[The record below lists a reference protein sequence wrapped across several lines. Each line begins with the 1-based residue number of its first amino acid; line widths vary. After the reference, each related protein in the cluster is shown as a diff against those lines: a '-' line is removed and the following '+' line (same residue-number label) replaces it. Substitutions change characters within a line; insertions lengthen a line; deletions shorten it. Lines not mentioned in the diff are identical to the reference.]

1 MVWAAPV
8 IVMPARYSENR
19 MRLMG
24 QYLIVVIRF
33 VFSRADVVS
42 ADETHTIY
50 NSETLKKITKF
61 RIGEWHNGIS
71 DLYEVKP
78 MTQSES
84 DKVWNSLSL

>member
-1 MVWAAPV
+1 MDALRKIRSKSSGRIFFDV
-8 IVMPARYSENR
+8 IS
-19 MRLMG
+19 
-24 QYLIVVIRF
+24 
-33 VFSRADVVS
+33 S
-42 ADETHTIY
+42 DETHTIY

>member
-1 MVWAAPV
+1 MDALRKIRSKSSGRIFFDV
-8 IVMPARYSENR
+8 IS
-19 MRLMG
+19 
-24 QYLIVVIRF
+24 
-33 VFSRADVVS
+33 S
-42 ADETHTIY
+42 DETHTIY

-84 DKVWNSLSL
+84 DIVWNSLSL